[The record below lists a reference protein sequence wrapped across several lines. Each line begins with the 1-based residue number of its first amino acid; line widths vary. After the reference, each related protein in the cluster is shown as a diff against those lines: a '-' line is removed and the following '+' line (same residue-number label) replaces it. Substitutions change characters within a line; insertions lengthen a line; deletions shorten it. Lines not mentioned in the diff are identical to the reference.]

1 MVQKAGSTRR
11 NTGIGLCHQLDP
23 ERKTPTVDHC
33 VMGKYCV
40 PEVMRTELEEVMANR
55 GFLAE
60 EVNAKVQLPGQEIL
74 GQSHWIGRRGQV
86 LVNGA

>member
-1 MVQKAGSTRR
+1 
-11 NTGIGLCHQLDP
+11 
-23 ERKTPTVDHC
+23 
-33 VMGKYCV
+33 MGKYCV